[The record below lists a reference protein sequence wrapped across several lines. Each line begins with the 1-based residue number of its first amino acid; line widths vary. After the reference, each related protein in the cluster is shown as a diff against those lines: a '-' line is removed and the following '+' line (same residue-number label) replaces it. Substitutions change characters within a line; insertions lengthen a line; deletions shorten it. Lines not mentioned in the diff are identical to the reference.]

1 MKKICGGGLVFLLI
15 LTFGLGVAMAQG
27 KSPVVTQ
34 TAFAKIDTNGDGII
48 TVAEYNAY
56 WQGRFSDIDIDT
68 NKDGKVMAAEFEAS
82 TKQQFSGLDA
92 NKDNSLVAQEFV
104 AYYCGPEAKAPK
116 KAKAKPMKKI
126 AANKDGK
133 IGKDECVAFW
143 MARYSDMDTYKDG
156 KVSMDEFLAAAKKQ
170 FKDMDKNGDGVIAVQ
185 EFDYYYAAQD
195 AKAKK

>member
-1 MKKICGGGLVFLLI
+1 
-15 LTFGLGVAMAQG
+15 MAQG

-34 TAFAKIDTNGDGII
+34 TAFSKIDTNGDGII
-48 TVAEYNAY
+48 TVAEYDAY
-56 WQGRFSDIDIDT
+56 WKGRFSDIDA

-82 TKQQFSGLDA
+82 SKQQFSAMDA
-92 NKDNSLVAQEFV
+92 DKDSSLVAQEFV

-143 MARYSDMDTYKDG
+143 MARYSDMDTNKDG
-156 KVSMDEFLAAAKKQ
+156 KVTMDEFLAAAKKQ
-170 FKDMDKNGDGVIAVQ
+170 FKDMDKNGDGVIAIQ
-185 EFDYYYAAQD
+185 EFDYYYTAQD

>member
-1 MKKICGGGLVFLLI
+1 MKKVCGMGLLVLLV
-15 LTFGLGVAMAQG
+15 LTVGLGVAMAQG

-48 TVAEYNAY
+48 TVAEYDAY
-56 WQGRFSDIDIDT
+56 WKGRFADIDA
-68 NKDGKVMAAEFEAS
+68 NKDGKIMAAEFEAS
-82 TKQQFSGLDA
+82 TKQQFSSMDA
-92 NKDNSLVAQEFV
+92 SKDNVLVAQEFV
-104 AYYCGPEAKAPK
+104 AYYCGPDAKAPK

-143 MARYSDMDTYKDG
+143 VARYSDMDTNKDG
-156 KVSMDEFLAAAKKQ
+156 KLTMDEFLAAAKKQ
-170 FKDMDKNGDGVIAVQ
+170 FKDLDKNGDGVIAVQ